1 MRSMASPNMGATDR
15 YLILLHPAPWVSGMV
30 FSRASS
36 VMLLFFPYTE
46 EAAITVAHAARAFG
60 KEDAVVYRQKI

>member
-1 MRSMASPNMGATDR
+1 MASPNMGATDR

-36 VMLLFFPYTE
+36 VMLLPSSRS
-46 EAAITVAHAARAFG
+46 RAG
-60 KEDAVVYRQKI
+60 PDSTPWLAQA